1 MVKSSSIN
9 HILKLLNQHYLDEFR
24 LKIIELYYRFP
35 NRFMDYD
42 TKKLILDGYKEQ
54 GTSEFINWE
63 NSLTEDFYS
72 EEVEKKYNEVLRLIE
87 KE

>member
-1 MVKSSSIN
+1 
-9 HILKLLNQHYLDEFR
+9 
-24 LKIIELYYRFP
+24 
-35 NRFMDYD
+35 MDYD